1 MSKSDHRSR
10 GVPGD
15 PHRRW
20 WRPSIPNDVQRARH
34 RDQVQMIIDGLSLE
48 LTGMRGDESNPV
60 QVTAYPDPNDLAGA
74 EFLYRTDTILVRGE
88 ALSDVLGLLEL
99 NAELPASRLPPSV
112 DWLSVLALPPGQR
125 WTEADDRLTAAESAL
140 VHIERE
146 LGPSRA
152 GFDRVVH
159 LTSNSGCP
167 ATEPVPAAGGP
178 DPSVNADPTL
188 GAGVTV
194 AVIDS
199 GWSSEDSVPVEFPPL
214 HWLAGVTGDPEPEAP
229 AGDPEAQLRIGH
241 YRGHG
246 MFVAGV
252 IKCMAPAAEVF
263 VHSWGPTTYGTIES
277 ELAPIL
283 ERVLDED
290 PDIISM
296 SAGTGLSPADTSP
309 ATGSDLQRAAGTA
322 QEPPMC
328 LEAFADLLRPR
339 KTLLVCAAGNDGNQG
354 PFAPASSPWS
364 RPDEPPIKV
373 AVGGLKKDGRLA
385 KWSNRGTWVDVYAR
399 GAKLVNAYP
408 NGEYTYLETDPTGRT
423 VTFSHRLAMWSGTSF
438 STPLVAGLIAARLSW
453 RDDPAWT
460 ARDAWLALRA
470 KASANAPFGLAT
482 LEPGDA
488 DRNS

>member
-1 MSKSDHRSR
+1 MSKTDHGSR

-20 WRPSIPNDVQRARH
+20 WRPSIPNEVQRVRH
-34 RDQVQMIIDGLSLE
+34 RDQVQMIIDGLSLD
-48 LTGMRGDESNPV
+48 LTARRGDADYPV
-60 QVTAYPDPNDLAGA
+60 TVTAYPDPNNLDEA

-88 ALSDVLGLLEL
+88 DPSPVLEVLGFDPE
-99 NAELPASRLPPSV
+99 PWASRRPPGVS
-112 DWLSVLALPPGQR
+112 WLTVVALPPEQR
-125 WTEADDRLTAAESAL
+125 WTEAGSRITAAESAL
-140 VHIERE
+140 IRIEDE
-146 LGPSRA
+146 LGPGLA

-178 DPSVNADPTL
+178 DPSVDADPTL

-199 GWSSEDSVPVEFPPL
+199 GWPSEDGVPVEFPAL
-214 HWLAGVTGDPEPEAP
+214 HWLSQVTGDPEPEAP
-229 AGDPEAQLRIGH
+229 AGDPAAQVRVGH

-252 IKCMAPAAEVF
+252 IRTMAPAADVF

-283 ERVLDED
+283 QTALDTN

-296 SAGTGLSPADTSP
+296 SAGTGLTPPETSP
-309 ATGSDLQRAAGTA
+309 ASRGGRQRATVSA
-322 QEPPMC
+322 QQAAFS
-328 LEAFADLLRPR
+328 LEAFEELLRPTG
-339 KTLLVCAAGNDGNQG
+339 TLLVCAAGNDGNQG
-354 PFAPASSPWS
+354 PFAPASSPW
-364 RPDEPPIKV
+364 RDPPIKV

-408 NGEYTYLETDPTGRT
+408 NGEYTYVETDPKGSTA
-423 VTFSHRLAMWSGTSF
+423 TFSHRLATWSGTSF

-453 RDDPAWT
+453 RDEPAWT
-460 ARDAWLALRA
+460 ARDAWAVLRTVA
-470 KASANAPFGLAT
+470 DTNAPFGLPT
-482 LEPGDA
+482 LRPGDA
-488 DRNS
+488 DRTS

>member
-1 MSKSDHRSR
+1 
-10 GVPGD
+10 
-15 PHRRW
+15 
-20 WRPSIPNDVQRARH
+20 
-34 RDQVQMIIDGLSLE
+34 MIIDGLSLE
-48 LTGMRGDESNPV
+48 LTALRGDESNPV
-60 QVTAYPDPNDLAGA
+60 LVTAYPDPNDLAGA
-74 EFLYRTDTILVRGE
+74 DFLYRTDTILVRGE
-88 ALSDVLGLLEL
+88 DLTEVLGLLGL
-99 NAELPASRLPPSV
+99 SAEPLASRLPRSV
-112 DWLSVLALPPGQR
+112 EWLTVVALPPEQR

-146 LGPSRA
+146 LGPGRA
-152 GFDRVVH
+152 SFDRVVH

-167 ATEPVPAAGGP
+167 ATEPVPATGGP

-199 GWSSEDSVPVEFPPL
+199 GWSSEDHVPVEFPAL
-214 HWLAGVTGDPEPEAP
+214 HWLRGVSGDAEPEAP
-229 AGDPEAQLRIGH
+229 AGDPAAQMRIGH

-252 IKCMAPAAEVF
+252 IRAMAPAADVF

-283 ERVLDED
+283 QDVLDTD

-296 SAGTGLSPADTSP
+296 SAGTGLSPADGSP
-309 ATGSDLQRAAGTA
+309 RPDGDLQRAAGA
-322 QEPPMC
+322 AEQAAMS
-328 LEAFADLLRPR
+328 LDAFGDVLRPT

-354 PFAPASSPWS
+354 PFTPASSSWS

-408 NGEYTYLETDPTGRT
+408 NGEYTYLETKPKGTT
-423 VTFSHRLAMWSGTSF
+423 VTFTHRLATWSGTSF

-453 RDDPAWT
+453 RDDPVWT
-460 ARDAWLALRA
+460 ARDAWVALRA
-470 KASANAPFGLAT
+470 KAAANAPFGLAT

-488 DRNS
+488 DRP